1 VDYDTI
7 IIGAGHNGLV
17 CAAYL
22 ARAGQR
28 VLVCDGRARPGGAV
42 NSEELFPGYTLDT
55 CSTFHVL
62 IHLTPVVRE
71 LELGRFGLRYMR
83 HDPWGYAPFPDGRS
97 LTFYRDLDRTCASI
111 AAWSEQDAATYRRFM
126 IAWAHFNR
134 PVFESFQQPPG
145 PGALAGRIAA
155 TTARDMMA
163 GRNDPAMTGL
173 ELLRKTLVPY
183 GRLLEETF
191 ETPELRAALAWL
203 AAQSGPPPSEVGSG
217 ALLGAVAIYHMVGL
231 TRPVGGSG
239 QLAAALVRC
248 LEHHGGTVRLGAEAT
263 VRGIL
268 LERGRA
274 AGVTLA
280 SGERLTART
289 VVSNAHVQTTLLRLL
304 PAGALAAALRGR
316 IAAIRRGN
324 GIGMTIRC
332 AVDALPD
339 YTAAPPA
346 DGANRH
352 AGMQLICPSV
362 DYLQAAYADMAEGQ
376 PARQPALVVMT
387 PSALDPTITPPG
399 KHGLYIWAQY
409 HPYTLAYGGTAR
421 WDAIRK
427 QEADRL
433 LAVLAGYAPNMA
445 GSVRGIYIQSPLDLE
460 RNVGL
465 LGGNIMHLDM
475 SLDQMF
481 MLRPL
486 PELAYYRTPVPGL
499 YLTGAGTHPGGG
511 VSGAAGRNAAQVVL
525 ADGRGR

>member
-1 VDYDTI
+1 MDYDTI

-28 VLVCDGRARPGGAV
+28 VLVCDRRVRPGGAV

-71 LELGRFGLRYMR
+71 LELARFGLRYMR

-111 AAWSEQDAATYRRFM
+111 AAWSERDAVTYRRFM
-126 IAWAHFNR
+126 TAWAHFNR
-134 PVFESFQQPPG
+134 PVFEAFQQPPT
-145 PGALAGRIAA
+145 PGALVGRIAA

-163 GRNDPAMTGL
+163 GRADPGMSGL
-173 ELLRKTLVPY
+173 ELLRKTMMPY

-217 ALLGAVAIYHMVGL
+217 ALLGSVAIYHMVGL

-248 LEHHGGTVRLGAEAT
+248 LEHHGGTVLLGAEAE
-263 VRGIL
+263 VQGIL
-268 LERGRA
+268 RERGRA
-274 AGVTLA
+274 AGVALA
-280 SGERLTART
+280 SGARITARA
-289 VVSNAHVQTTLLRLL
+289 VVSNAHVQTTLLRLV
-304 PAGALAAALRGR
+304 PPDALAADLRAR
-316 IAAIRRGN
+316 VAAIRTGN

-332 AVDALPD
+332 AVDALPA

-346 DGANRH
+346 DGANPH

-362 DYLQAAYADMAEGQ
+362 AYLQAAYEDMARGQ

-387 PSALDPTITPPG
+387 PSALDGTITPRG

-409 HPYTLAYGGTAR
+409 HPYGLADGSAAR
-421 WDAIRK
+421 WDAIRE
-427 QEADRL
+427 QEAARL
-433 LAVLAGYAPNMA
+433 LNTLAAYAPNVPD
-445 GSVRGIYIQSPLDLE
+445 SVQGTYIQSPLDLE

-499 YLTGAGTHPGGG
+499 YLTGASTHPGGG
-511 VSGAAGRNAAQVVL
+511 VAGASGRNAAQVVL
-525 ADGRGR
+525 ADGGRQ

>member
-1 VDYDTI
+1 
-7 IIGAGHNGLV
+7 
-17 CAAYL
+17 
-22 ARAGQR
+22 
-28 VLVCDGRARPGGAV
+28 
-42 NSEELFPGYTLDT
+42 
-55 CSTFHVL
+55 
-62 IHLTPVVRE
+62 
-71 LELGRFGLRYMR
+71 
-83 HDPWGYAPFPDGRS
+83 
-97 LTFYRDLDRTCASI
+97 
-111 AAWSEQDAATYRRFM
+111 
-126 IAWAHFNR
+126 
-134 PVFESFQQPPG
+134 
-145 PGALAGRIAA
+145 
-155 TTARDMMA
+155 
-163 GRNDPAMTGL
+163 
-173 ELLRKTLVPY
+173 
-183 GRLLEETF
+183 
-191 ETPELRAALAWL
+191 
-203 AAQSGPPPSEVGSG
+203 
-217 ALLGAVAIYHMVGL
+217 
-231 TRPVGGSG
+231 
-239 QLAAALVRC
+239 
-248 LEHHGGTVRLGAEAT
+248 
-263 VRGIL
+263 
-268 LERGRA
+268 
-274 AGVTLA
+274 
-280 SGERLTART
+280 
-289 VVSNAHVQTTLLRLL
+289 
-304 PAGALAAALRGR
+304 
-316 IAAIRRGN
+316 
-324 GIGMTIRC
+324 MTIRC

-339 YTAAPPA
+339 YTAAPPG

-362 DYLQAAYADMAEGQ
+362 EYLQAAYADMAQGQ

-511 VSGAAGRNAAQVVL
+511 VAGASGRNAAQVVL
-525 ADGRGR
+525 ADERGR